1 MQKRPLVKVSRH
13 PLRCLMLI
21 RSAVFF
27 QPVSTGRHP
36 GDKGEPNHVFKDIK
50 KKLICAA
57 IASCATLM
65 GSGASAADMT
75 LRGASLFDNEHAY
88 SKTLIKFG
96 ELVNEASDTDIAF
109 DLRGNSELGIE
120 PDYVN
125 FLTQGVAIDYAII
138 APSNLARFAPS
149 LPLMDMP
156 FVFRD
161 LDHWNAVLSSDVL
174 KPLEEELLDKADLMI
189 IGYAGGGTRNLI
201 SSNAISNIDEL
212 AGHKM
217 RVMGAPIQARVF
229 AAIKAAPSAIAY
241 SEVYN
246 AIQTGVV
253 DGLEN
258 ESASLLQ
265 YKFFEVAPHV
275 TLTQHSITV
284 RPIVMSGK
292 SFRKLPEELQQIV
305 LQAGKEAGNYGRELE
320 STEDAIKLDEMKEAG
335 QIEVHEFADRD
346 QLLELVTPVQDSY
359 AEELGAQE
367 LLQAIR
373 SM

>member
-1 MQKRPLVKVSRH
+1 MFNDLKKG
-13 PLRCLMLI
+13 LI
-21 RSAVFF
+21 GTTIACAV
-27 QPVSTGRHP
+27 V
-36 GDKGEPNHVFKDIK
+36 
-50 KKLICAA
+50 
-57 IASCATLM
+57 LM
-65 GSGASAADMT
+65 GSSAFAADLT
-75 LRGASLFDNEHAY
+75 LRGASLFDNDHAY
-88 SKTLIKFG
+88 SKTLIKFA
-96 ELVNEASDTDIAF
+96 ELVNDASDEDVTF

-161 LDHWNAVLSSDVL
+161 LEHWNAVLSSDVL

-201 SSNAISNIDEL
+201 SNKKISNIDEL
-212 AGHKM
+212 TGHKM

-229 AAIKAAPSAIAY
+229 EAITAAPSAIAY

-265 YKFFEVAPHV
+265 YKFFEVAPHI

-284 RPIVMSGK
+284 RPIIMSGK
-292 SFRKLPEELQQIV
+292 TFSKLSEDMQQIV
-305 LQAGKEAGNYGRELE
+305 LQAGSEAGDYGREVE
-320 STEDAIKLDEMKEAG
+320 SSEDAEKLEQMKEAG
-335 QIEVHEFADRD
+335 QIEVHEFAERD
-346 QLLELVTPVQDSY
+346 ALLELVTPVQDAY
-359 AEELGAQE
+359 AEELGAEE
-367 LLQAIR
+367 LLEAIR
-373 SM
+373 SK

>member
-1 MQKRPLVKVSRH
+1 MFH
-13 PLRCLMLI
+13 
-21 RSAVFF
+21 
-27 QPVSTGRHP
+27 G
-36 GDKGEPNHVFKDIK
+36 IK
-50 KKLICAA
+50 KIICAA
-57 IASCATLM
+57 AV
-65 GSGASAADMT
+65 ASAALSMAGAAQAQDVS
-75 LRGASLFDNEHAY
+75 LRGASLFDNDHAY
-88 SKTLIKFG
+88 SKTLIKFS
-96 ELVNEASDTDIAF
+96 ELVNEYYDGEVAF

-149 LPLMDMP
+149 VPLMDMP

-174 KPLEEELLDKADLMI
+174 SPLEDVLLEKADLLV

-201 SSNAISNIDEL
+201 SNKVISNLEEL
-212 AGHKM
+212 QGHKM

-229 AAIKAAPSAIAY
+229 EAATAAPAAIAY

-258 ESASLLQ
+258 EAASLLQ
-265 YKFFEVAPHV
+265 YKFFEVAPNI

-284 RPIVMSGK
+284 RPIIFSNK
-292 SFRKLPEELQQIV
+292 TFKRLPEELQAAIMK
-305 LQAGKEAGNYGRELE
+305 AGKEAGDYGREIE
-320 STEDAIKLDEMKEAG
+320 SREDGEKLQQMAEAG
-335 QIEVHEFADRD
+335 QIEIQDFADRAE
-346 QLLELVTPVQDSY
+346 LLELVVPVQDAY
-359 AEELGAQE
+359 AAELGAE
-367 LLQAIR
+367 DLLSAIR
-373 SM
+373 SK

>member
-1 MQKRPLVKVSRH
+1 M
-13 PLRCLMLI
+13 
-21 RSAVFF
+21 
-27 QPVSTGRHP
+27 
-36 GDKGEPNHVFKDIK
+36 FKAIK

-57 IASCATLM
+57 MASCATLL
-65 GSGASAADMT
+65 GSGVNAADLT

-96 ELVNEASDTDIAF
+96 ELVNAASDQDIAF

-189 IGYAGGGTRNLI
+189 VGYAGGGTRNLI
-201 SSNAISNIDEL
+201 SANAISNIDEL
-212 AGHKM
+212 TGHKM

-229 AAIKAAPSAIAY
+229 QAIKAAPSAIAY

-320 STEDAIKLDEMKEAG
+320 STEDAVKLEEMKSAG
-335 QIEVHEFADRD
+335 QIEVHEFADRE
-346 QLLELVTPVQDSY
+346 QLLELVTPVQDAY
-359 AEELGAQE
+359 AEELGAEQ
-367 LLQAIR
+367 LLESIR

>member
-1 MQKRPLVKVSRH
+1 MIKNFKKR
-13 PLRCLMLI
+13 I
-21 RSAVFF
+21 
-27 QPVSTGRHP
+27 
-36 GDKGEPNHVFKDIK
+36 
-50 KKLICAA
+50 
-57 IASCATLM
+57 
-65 GSGASAADMT
+65 ASAAVAGLAVIAVGSAGAADLT
-75 LRGASLFDNEHAY
+75 LRGASLFDNDHAY

-96 ELVNEASDTDIAF
+96 ELVNEKAGEEITF

-161 LDHWNAVLSSDVL
+161 LEHWNAVLSSDVL
-174 KPLEEELLDKADLMI
+174 KPLEEELLDKADLII

-201 SSNAISNIDEL
+201 SDKKISNIDEL
-212 AGHKM
+212 GGHKM

-229 AAIKAAPSAIAY
+229 QAITAAPSAIAY

-253 DGLEN
+253 SGLEN

-265 YKFFEVAPHV
+265 CKFFEVAPHV

-284 RPIVMSGK
+284 RPIIMSAK
-292 SFRKLPEELQQIV
+292 SFNKLSPELQAIV
-305 LQAGKEAGNYGRELE
+305 MEAGKEAGDYGRELE
-320 STEDAIKLDEMKEAG
+320 SSEDSLKLEQMKAAG
-335 QIEVHEFADRD
+335 QIEVHDFADRD
-346 QLLELVTPVQDSY
+346 KLLELVTPVQDAY
-359 AEELGAQE
+359 AAELGAEELLE
-367 LLQAIR
+367 AIR
-373 SM
+373 SK

>member
-1 MQKRPLVKVSRH
+1 MEKRK
-13 PLRCLMLI
+13 
-21 RSAVFF
+21 
-27 QPVSTGRHP
+27 
-36 GDKGEPNHVFKDIK
+36 VFKSMK
-50 KKLICAA
+50 QRLIYAA
-57 IASCATLM
+57 IAGCAAM
-65 GSGASAADMT
+65 IGQPSVAADLT

-88 SKTLIKFG
+88 TKTLNKFA
-96 ELVNEASDTDIAF
+96 ELVNEEADPQVTF
-109 DLRGNSELGIE
+109 DLRLNSELGIE

-174 KPLEEELLDKADLMI
+174 KPLEDELLEKADLMI

-201 SSNAISNIDEL
+201 SNHKISNIDEL
-212 AGHKM
+212 TGHKM

-229 AAIKAAPSAIAY
+229 EAIKAAPSAIAY

-246 AIQTGVV
+246 AIQTGVIQ
-253 DGLEN
+253 GLEN

-265 YKFFEVAPHV
+265 YKFFEVAPNV

-284 RPIVMSGK
+284 RPIVFSGK
-292 SFRKLPEELQQIV
+292 SFRKLPEDLQKII
-305 LQAGKEAGNYGRELE
+305 LKAGKEAGEFGRALE
-320 STEDAIKLDEMKEAG
+320 SSEDSQKLEQMKEAG
-335 QIEVHEFADRD
+335 QIEVSEFADRD
-346 QLLELVTPVQDSY
+346 MLLGLVTPVQDDY
-359 AEELGAQE
+359 AKEIDAVE
-367 LLQAIR
+367 LLEAIR
-373 SM
+373 SK

>member
-1 MQKRPLVKVSRH
+1 MTNFSTEPHLEG
-13 PLRCLMLI
+13 L
-21 RSAVFF
+21 F
-27 QPVSTGRHP
+27 Q
-36 GDKGEPNHVFKDIK
+36 N
-50 KKLICAA
+50 
-57 IASCATLM
+57 
-65 GSGASAADMT
+65 GSGGFSGLVEEKMNLMKNMRKLMSGAVVAGMAVLAVTAAKAEDIT

-88 SKTLIKFG
+88 SKTLIKLG
-96 ELVNEASDTDIAF
+96 ELVNKEYGKKVTF

-149 LPLMDMP
+149 VPLMDMP

-174 KPLEEELLDKADLMI
+174 KPLEEELLKKADLMI

-201 SSNAISNIDEL
+201 SNKKISNIEEL
-212 AGHKM
+212 TGHKM

-229 AAIKAAPSAIAY
+229 EAIKAAPSAIAY

-265 YKFFEVAPHV
+265 YKFFEVAPHI

-284 RPIVMSGK
+284 RPIIFSGK
-292 SFRKLPEELQQIV
+292 AFRKLPEDLQKAI
-305 LQAGKEAGNYGRELE
+305 LKAGKEAGEFGRALE
-320 STEDAIKLDEMKEAG
+320 SSEDSKKLEQMKEAK
-335 QIEVHEFADRD
+335 QIEVHAFADREK
-346 QLLELVTPVQDSY
+346 LLDLVTPVQDAY
-359 AEELGAQE
+359 AKELGAE
-367 LLQAIR
+367 DLLQAIR
-373 SM
+373 SK

>member
-1 MQKRPLVKVSRH
+1 MT
-13 PLRCLMLI
+13 
-21 RSAVFF
+21 VF
-27 QPVSTGRHP
+27 STTR
-36 GDKGEPNHVFKDIK
+36 KFF
-50 KKLICAA
+50 AA
-57 IASCATLM
+57 AAMAGSLALASVGVEAQE
-65 GSGASAADMT
+65 MT

-88 SKTLIKFG
+88 SKTLIRFG
-96 ELVNEASDTDIAF
+96 ELVNEYYDGDVTF

-125 FLTQGVAIDYAII
+125 FLNQGVAIDYAII

-149 LPLMDMP
+149 VPLMDMP

-174 KPLEEELLDKADLMI
+174 KPLEEELLEKADMVI
-189 IGYAGGGTRNLI
+189 VGYAGGGTRNLI
-201 SSNAISNIDEL
+201 SNKPISNLEEL

-217 RVMGAPIQARVF
+217 RVMGAPIQARIF
-229 AAIKAAPSAIAY
+229 NAISASPSAIAY

-265 YKFFEVAPHV
+265 YKFFEVAPHI

-284 RPIVMSGK
+284 RPIVFSGK
-292 SFRKLPEELQQIV
+292 SFRKLPKDLQDAVLKAGKDAGEYGRKLESEQDSEKLQQM
-305 LQAGKEAGNYGRELE
+305 
-320 STEDAIKLDEMKEAG
+320 EDAG
-335 QIEVHEFADRD
+335 QIQVHEFADRD
-346 QLLELVTPVQDSY
+346 KLLELVLPVQDAY
-359 AEELGAQE
+359 AAELGAEEL
-367 LLQAIR
+367 LNAIR
-373 SM
+373 SK

>member
-1 MQKRPLVKVSRH
+1 MSP
-13 PLRCLMLI
+13 LI
-21 RSAVFF
+21 R
-27 QPVSTGRHP
+27 
-36 GDKGEPNHVFKDIK
+36 
-50 KKLICAA
+50 KLAGAA
-57 IASCATLM
+57 ALTFMAFV
-65 GSGASAADMT
+65 GNAQAADIT
-75 LRGASLFDNEHAY
+75 LKGASLFDNDHAY
-88 SKTLIKFG
+88 SKTLIKFS
-96 ELVNEASDTDIAF
+96 ELVNEYYDGEVAF

-149 LPLMDMP
+149 VPLMDMP

-174 KPLEEELLDKADLMI
+174 SPLEDILLEKADLRV

-201 SSNAISNIDEL
+201 SNKVISNLDEL
-212 AGHKM
+212 KGHKM

-229 AAIKAAPSAIAY
+229 EAATAAPAAIAY

-258 ESASLLQ
+258 EAASLLQ
-265 YKFFEVAPHV
+265 YKFFEVAPNI

-284 RPIVMSGK
+284 RPIIFSNK
-292 SFRKLPEELQQIV
+292 SFSKLPEDLQASI
-305 LQAGKEAGNYGRELE
+305 LKAGKEAGDYGREIE
-320 STEDAIKLDEMKEAG
+320 STEDGLKLQQMVDDG
-335 QIEVHEFADRD
+335 QIKVQEFADREK
-346 QLLELVTPVQDSY
+346 LLELVVPVQDEY
-359 AEELGAQE
+359 ATELGAVE
-367 LLQAIR
+367 LLEAIR

>member
-1 MQKRPLVKVSRH
+1 MIKNFKKR
-13 PLRCLMLI
+13 I
-21 RSAVFF
+21 
-27 QPVSTGRHP
+27 
-36 GDKGEPNHVFKDIK
+36 
-50 KKLICAA
+50 
-57 IASCATLM
+57 
-65 GSGASAADMT
+65 ASAAVAGLAVIAVGSAGAADLT
-75 LRGASLFDNEHAY
+75 LRGASLFDNDHAY

-96 ELVNEASDTDIAF
+96 ELVNEKAGEEITF

-161 LDHWNAVLSSDVL
+161 LEHWNAVLSSDVL
-174 KPLEEELLDKADLMI
+174 KPLEEELLDKADLII

-201 SSNAISNIDEL
+201 SDKKISNIDEL
-212 AGHKM
+212 GGHKM

-229 AAIKAAPSAIAY
+229 QAITAAPSAIAY

-253 DGLEN
+253 SGLEN

-284 RPIVMSGK
+284 RPIIMSAK
-292 SFRKLPEELQQIV
+292 SFNKLSPELQAIV
-305 LQAGKEAGNYGRELE
+305 MEAGKEAGDYGRELE
-320 STEDAIKLDEMKEAG
+320 SSEDSLKLEQMKAAG
-335 QIEVHEFADRD
+335 QIEVHDFADRD
-346 QLLELVTPVQDSY
+346 KLLELVTPVQDAY
-359 AEELGAQE
+359 AAELGAEELLE
-367 LLQAIR
+367 AIR
-373 SM
+373 SK

>member
-1 MQKRPLVKVSRH
+1 MKKTVKQR
-13 PLRCLMLI
+13 LI
-21 RSAVFF
+21 GVAV
-27 QPVSTGRHP
+27 
-36 GDKGEPNHVFKDIK
+36 
-50 KKLICAA
+50 AA
-57 IASCATLM
+57 VAGLAVTS
-65 GSGASAADMT
+65 ASAADIT

-88 SKTLIKFG
+88 SKTLIKFA
-96 ELVNEASDTDIAF
+96 ELVQERASDSVTF

-138 APSNLARFAPS
+138 APSNLARFAES

-174 KPLEEELLDKADLMI
+174 KPLEEELVEKADLII

-201 SSNAISNIDEL
+201 SKNKISNMEEL
-212 AGHKM
+212 EGHKM

-229 AAIKAAPSAIAY
+229 EAISAAPSAIAY

-265 YKFFEVAPHV
+265 YKFFEVAPNI

-284 RPIVMSGK
+284 RPIIMSGK
-292 SFRKLPEELQQIV
+292 SYRKLPEELQTIV
-305 LQAGKEAGNYGRELE
+305 MEAGKEAGDYGRELE
-320 STEDAIKLDEMKEAG
+320 SSQDALKLDQMKDAG
-335 QIEVHEFADRD
+335 QIQVSEFVERD
-346 QLLELVTPVQDSY
+346 HLLELVTPIQDAY
-359 AEELGAQE
+359 AAELGAE
-367 LLQAIR
+367 DLLDAIR
-373 SM
+373 SK

>member
-1 MQKRPLVKVSRH
+1 MLREMKKV
-13 PLRCLMLI
+13 LRGATL
-21 RSAVFF
+21 AVMSIAA
-27 QPVSTGRHP
+27 VST
-36 GDKGEPNHVFKDIK
+36 
-50 KKLICAA
+50 
-57 IASCATLM
+57 SY
-65 GSGASAADMT
+65 AADLT
-75 LRGASLFDNEHAY
+75 LRGASLFDNDHAY
-88 SKTLIKFG
+88 SKTLIRFG
-96 ELVNEASDTDIAF
+96 ELVNIYSGKEVEF

-161 LDHWNAVLSSDVL
+161 LDHWNAALSSDVF
-174 KPLEEELLDKADLMI
+174 KPLEDELLKKANLKV

-201 SSNAISNIDEL
+201 SNKKISNMSEIKD
-212 AGHKM
+212 HKM

-229 AAIKAAPSAIAY
+229 DAITASPSAIAY

-258 ESASLLQ
+258 EAASLLQ
-265 YKFFEVAPHV
+265 YKFFEVAPHI

-284 RPIVMSGK
+284 RPIIFSGK
-292 SFRKLPEELQQIV
+292 AFDKLSDDMQAAV
-305 LQAGKEAGNYGRELE
+305 LRAGKEAGAYGRWIE
-320 STEDAIKLDEMKEAG
+320 SREDGKKLTQMQEAD
-335 QIEVHEFADRD
+335 QIQVHPFADRAK
-346 QLLELVTPVQDSY
+346 LLDLVTPVQDAY
-359 AEELGAQE
+359 AAELGAE
-367 LLQAIR
+367 DLLEAIR
-373 SM
+373 SK

>member
-1 MQKRPLVKVSRH
+1 MFRR
-13 PLRCLMLI
+13 I
-21 RSAVFF
+21 RNLAVTT
-27 QPVSTGRHP
+27 V
-36 GDKGEPNHVFKDIK
+36 VI
-50 KKLICAA
+50 AA
-57 IASCATLM
+57 
-65 GSGASAADMT
+65 ASALNVHAADIT
-75 LRGASLFDNEHAY
+75 LRGASLFDNDHAY

-96 ELVNEASDTDIAF
+96 ELVNENYSAGVDF

-149 LPLMDMP
+149 VPLMDMP

-174 KPLEEELLDKADLMI
+174 APLEAVLLEKADLRV

-201 SSNAISNIDEL
+201 SNKVISNLDEL
-212 AGHKM
+212 KGHKM

-229 AAIKAAPSAIAY
+229 EAATAAPAAIAY

-258 ESASLLQ
+258 EAASLLQ
-265 YKFFEVAPHV
+265 YKFFEVAPNI

-284 RPIVMSGK
+284 RPIIFSNK
-292 SFRKLPEELQQIV
+292 SFMKLPEDLQAAI
-305 LQAGKEAGNYGRELE
+305 LKAGKEAGDYGREIE
-320 STEDAIKLDEMKEAG
+320 SREDGLKLQQMSDAG
-335 QIEVHEFADRD
+335 QIKVQEFADRD
-346 QLLELVTPVQDSY
+346 KLLELVLPVQDAY
-359 AEELGAQE
+359 AAELGAE
-367 LLQAIR
+367 DLLKAIR
-373 SM
+373 SK

>member
-1 MQKRPLVKVSRH
+1 MIKNLKKR
-13 PLRCLMLI
+13 I
-21 RSAVFF
+21 A
-27 QPVSTGRHP
+27 
-36 GDKGEPNHVFKDIK
+36 
-50 KKLICAA
+50 CAA
-57 IASCATLM
+57 VAGLAVMAAS
-65 GSGASAADMT
+65 SVSAAGMT
-75 LRGASLFDNEHAY
+75 LRGASLFDNEHSY

-96 ELVNEASDTDIAF
+96 ELVSEKAGEEITF

-161 LDHWNAVLSSDVL
+161 LEHWNAVLSSDVL
-174 KPLEEELLDKADLMI
+174 KPLEEELLDKADLVI

-201 SSNAISNIDEL
+201 SNKKISNIEEL
-212 AGHKM
+212 GGHKM

-229 AAIKAAPSAIAY
+229 QAITAAPSAIAY

-265 YKFFEVAPHV
+265 YKFFEVAKHI

-284 RPIVMSGK
+284 RPIIMSGK
-292 SFRKLPEELQQIV
+292 TFRKLSPELQAVV
-305 LQAGKEAGNYGRELE
+305 LEAGKAAGDYGRDVE
-320 STEDAIKLDEMKEAG
+320 SSEDSLKLDQMKDAG
-335 QIEVHEFADRD
+335 QIEVHDFADR
-346 QLLELVTPVQDSY
+346 QKLLDLVTPVQDAY
-359 AEELGAQE
+359 AAELGAE
-367 LLQAIR
+367 DLLSAIR
-373 SM
+373 SK

>member
-1 MQKRPLVKVSRH
+1 
-13 PLRCLMLI
+13 ML
-21 RSAVFF
+21 S
-27 QPVSTGRHP
+27 
-36 GDKGEPNHVFKDIK
+36 NMK
-50 KKLICAA
+50 KILQG
-57 IASCATLM
+57 ATLAVM
-65 GSGASAADMT
+65 SVAVASTAQAADTT

-88 SKTLIKFG
+88 SKTLIRFG
-96 ELVNEASDTDIAF
+96 ELVNKYSGEEVEF

-149 LPLMDMP
+149 VPLMDMP

-161 LDHWNAVLSSDVL
+161 LEHWNAVLSSDVL
-174 KPLEEELLDKADLMI
+174 KPLEDELLERANLKI
-189 IGYAGGGTRNLI
+189 VGYAGGGTRNLI
-201 SSNAISNIDEL
+201 SNKKISNMDEIKD
-212 AGHKM
+212 HKM

-229 AAIKAAPSAIAY
+229 DALTASPSAIAY

-265 YKFFEVAPHV
+265 YKFFEVAPHI

-284 RPIVMSGK
+284 RPIVFSGK
-292 SFRKLPEELQQIV
+292 VFDKMSPAMQEAILR
-305 LQAGKEAGNYGRELE
+305 AGKEAGEYGRELE
-320 STEDAIKLDEMKEAG
+320 SRKDGEKLKQMEDAK
-335 QIEVHEFADRD
+335 QIEVHPFADREK
-346 QLLELVTPVQDSY
+346 LLELVLPVHDAY
-359 AEELGAQE
+359 AAELEAE
-367 LLQAIR
+367 DLLKAIR
-373 SM
+373 SK

>member
-1 MQKRPLVKVSRH
+1 MTDFSTTRK
-13 PLRCLMLI
+13 
-21 RSAVFF
+21 FF
-27 QPVSTGRHP
+27 
-36 GDKGEPNHVFKDIK
+36 
-50 KKLICAA
+50 AA
-57 IASCATLM
+57 AAMAGSLALASVGVEAQE
-65 GSGASAADMT
+65 MT

-88 SKTLIKFG
+88 SKTLIRFG
-96 ELVNEASDTDIAF
+96 ELVNEYYDGDVTF

-125 FLTQGVAIDYAII
+125 FLNQGVAIDYAII

-149 LPLMDMP
+149 VPLMDMP

-174 KPLEEELLDKADLMI
+174 KPLEEELLEKADLVI
-189 IGYAGGGTRNLI
+189 VGYAGGGTRNLI
-201 SSNAISNIDEL
+201 SNKPISNLEEL

-217 RVMGAPIQARVF
+217 RVMGAPIQARIF
-229 AAIKAAPSAIAY
+229 NAISASPSAIAY

-265 YKFFEVAPHV
+265 YKFFEVAPHI

-284 RPIVMSGK
+284 RPIVFSGK
-292 SFRKLPEELQQIV
+292 SFRKLPKDLQDAVLKAGRDAGEYGRKLESEQDSEKLQQM
-305 LQAGKEAGNYGRELE
+305 
-320 STEDAIKLDEMKEAG
+320 EDAG
-335 QIEVHEFADRD
+335 QIQVHEFADRD
-346 QLLELVTPVQDSY
+346 KLLELVLPVQDAY
-359 AEELGAQE
+359 AAELGAEEL
-367 LLQAIR
+367 LNAIR
-373 SM
+373 SK

>member
-1 MQKRPLVKVSRH
+1 MSPLFRN
-13 PLRCLMLI
+13 L
-21 RSAVFF
+21 
-27 QPVSTGRHP
+27 
-36 GDKGEPNHVFKDIK
+36 
-50 KKLICAA
+50 
-57 IASCATLM
+57 
-65 GSGASAADMT
+65 ASATALAVTALVGNAQAADIT
-75 LRGASLFDNEHAY
+75 LKGASLFDNDHAY
-88 SKTLIKFG
+88 SKTLIKFS
-96 ELVNEASDTDIAF
+96 ELVNEYYDGEVTF

-125 FLTQGVAIDYAII
+125 FLNQGVAIDYAII

-149 LPLMDMP
+149 VPLMDMP

-174 KPLEEELLDKADLMI
+174 APLEDVLLEKADLRV

-201 SSNAISNIDEL
+201 SNKVISNMDEL
-212 AGHKM
+212 KGHKM

-229 AAIKAAPSAIAY
+229 EAATAAPAAIAY

-258 ESASLLQ
+258 EAASLLQ
-265 YKFFEVAPHV
+265 YKFFEVAPNI

-284 RPIVMSGK
+284 RPIIFSNK
-292 SFRKLPEELQQIV
+292 SFSKLPEDLQAAI
-305 LQAGKEAGNYGRELE
+305 LKAGKEAGDYGREIE
-320 STEDAIKLDEMKEAG
+320 STEDGLKLQQMADDG
-335 QIEVHEFADRD
+335 QIKVQEFADREK
-346 QLLELVTPVQDSY
+346 LLELVVPVQDAY
-359 AEELGAQE
+359 ATELDAVD
-367 LLQAIR
+367 LLEAIR

>member
-1 MQKRPLVKVSRH
+1 MK
-13 PLRCLMLI
+13 MLATLKKKI
-21 RSAVFF
+21 TATAVACVAAMSVSAV
-27 QPVSTGRHP
+27 
-36 GDKGEPNHVFKDIK
+36 
-50 KKLICAA
+50 
-57 IASCATLM
+57 
-65 GSGASAADMT
+65 SAADIT
-75 LRGASLFDNEHAY
+75 LRGASLFDNNHAY
-88 SKTLIKFG
+88 SKTLIKLG
-96 ELVNEASDTDIAF
+96 ELVNEEMGSTVTF

-161 LDHWNAVLSSDVL
+161 LEHWNAVLSSDVL
-174 KPLEEELLDKADLMI
+174 MPLEDELLNKADLMI
-189 IGYAGGGTRNLI
+189 VGYAGGGTRNLI
-201 SSNAISNIDEL
+201 SNHEITNIDQL
-212 AGHKM
+212 TGHKM
-217 RVMGAPIQARVF
+217 RVMGAPIQANIF
-229 AAIKAAPSAIAY
+229 SAIKAAPSAIAY

-284 RPIVMSGK
+284 RPIVVSGK
-292 SFRKLPEELQQIV
+292 SFRKMSDELQAAV
-305 LQAGKEAGNYGRELE
+305 LKAGKEAGAYGREVE
-320 STEDAIKLDEMKEAG
+320 SSEDAVKLEQMKEAG
-335 QIEVHEFADRD
+335 QIQVHAFEGREE
-346 QLLELVTPVQDSY
+346 LLNLATPVQDAY
-359 AEELGAQE
+359 AEELGAE
-367 LLQAIR
+367 ALLDAIR
-373 SM
+373 SK